1 MHLSSTIMEI
11 WHLKHNWVTTLTFS
25 GSCDVISHV
34 TIRLAVGDF
43 LCVVHCDHASILHR
57 YGDIAPQLLDAR
69 IWTQKGERKEERE
82 RKKRKGKGEGK
93 GEGKMK

>member
-57 YGDIAPQLLDAR
+57 YGDVVPQKLGGCTHGCTDGCSGDFILCPMLYIALDR
-69 IWTQKGERKEERE
+69 QQVN
-82 RKKRKGKGEGK
+82 
-93 GEGKMK
+93 